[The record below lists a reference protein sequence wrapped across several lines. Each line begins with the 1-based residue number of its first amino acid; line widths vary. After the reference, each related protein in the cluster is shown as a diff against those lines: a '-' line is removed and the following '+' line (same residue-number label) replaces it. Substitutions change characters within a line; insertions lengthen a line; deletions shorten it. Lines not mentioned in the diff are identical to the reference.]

1 MARSADQRTAA
12 KTRTERAAALS
23 YAARIRA
30 VRAAILRAVAKVA
43 ACANAARSK
52 SMSSY
57 M

>member
-1 MARSADQRTAA
+1 MVTTAVQKIAARTRMA
-12 KTRTERAAALS
+12 RAAASS
-23 YAARIRA
+23 YAARMRA